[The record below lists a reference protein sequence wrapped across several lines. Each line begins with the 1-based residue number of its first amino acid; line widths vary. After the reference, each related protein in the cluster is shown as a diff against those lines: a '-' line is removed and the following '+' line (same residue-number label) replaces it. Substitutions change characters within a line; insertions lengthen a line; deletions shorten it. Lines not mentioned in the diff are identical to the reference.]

1 MFYSAKNLLL
11 KINDSPLI
19 ATEAQLSYEAQIT
32 PYIEVGQRHADTI
45 SPDNTIQGTLNVSY
59 YYTGADP
66 IKNLIYQD
74 QGLSFDFGGIKQT
87 GYLKSLNV
95 RFNPHN
101 PITCT
106 ADIIF
111 FRSPTGSFTP
121 VYSEANLDGS
131 LVHLHEVSIYNF
143 NNQYVTGSYLSAN
156 IVYNTEIRP
165 EVHIGSEIEERG
177 VFGLKETTVTIVC
190 DNLNPLIR
198 VSGERVA
205 VAFGLKPLGA
215 PTITETYGCTGFL
228 TRKNYNARAEENL
241 TTELTIRQFNLI
253 EEAEIETFE
262 PISGRYNDSVLV
274 KGKNFNGVASVFFDD
289 VEAASF
295 EIIGTTGLLV
305 QVPRLK
311 KLENRIK
318 LLTLA

>member
-11 KINDSPLI
+11 KINDAPII
-19 ATEAQLSYEAQIT
+19 ATEAQLNYEAQIT

-45 SPDNTIQGTLNVSY
+45 SPDNTIQGTLNFSY

-74 QGLSFDFGGIKQT
+74 TPLSFDFGGIKQT

-106 ADIIF
+106 ADITF
-111 FRSPTGSFTP
+111 FRSPSGSFTP
-121 VYSEANLDGS
+121 VYSETNLDQNP
-131 LVHLHEVSIYNF
+131 VHLNEVTIYNF

-156 IVYNTEIRP
+156 IVYSTEIRP
-165 EVHIGSEIEERG
+165 EIHIGEEIEERG
-177 VFGLKETTVTIVC
+177 VFGIKETTVTIIC
-190 DNLNPLIR
+190 DNLNPLVR
-198 VSGERVA
+198 VSGEKVA
-205 VAFGLKPLGA
+205 VAFGLKPLGSS
-215 PTITETYGCTGFL
+215 TLTETYGCTGFL
-228 TRKNYNARAEENL
+228 TRKSYSARVEENL
-241 TTELTIRQFNLI
+241 TAELTIRQFNLI
-253 EEAEIETFE
+253 EEAEIENFT
-262 PISGRYNDSVLV
+262 PVSGRYNDLVIV

-289 VEAASF
+289 VEATSF
-295 EIIGTTGLLV
+295 EIVGTTGLRV
-305 QVPRLK
+305 EVPRLK
-311 KLENRIK
+311 KLKNRIK